1 MQPAEII
8 KSRKEIKM
16 KFRDLFLPKIVRSD
30 PEVRKEAVRNETN
43 TDLLQKVLEND
54 REKSVR
60 DLAQKRLQELSA

>member
-1 MQPAEII
+1 
-8 KSRKEIKM
+8 M